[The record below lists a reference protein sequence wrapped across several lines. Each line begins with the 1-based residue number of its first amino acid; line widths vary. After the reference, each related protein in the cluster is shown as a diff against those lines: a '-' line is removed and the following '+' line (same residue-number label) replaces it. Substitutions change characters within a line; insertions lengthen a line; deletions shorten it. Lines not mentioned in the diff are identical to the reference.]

1 MICCSREAT
10 QARRLGFAGKSAIH
24 PDQLAI
30 INQIF
35 DVTPEEI
42 AWAEKAI
49 AELDNAENRGK
60 ALSTIDGKLVENP
73 HRAVAERILS
83 RRKPQY

>member
-1 MICCSREAT
+1 M
-10 QARRLGFAGKSAIH
+10 GFTGKSALH

-30 INQIF
+30 INEIF

-42 AWAEKAI
+42 AWAERII

-60 ALSTIDGKLVENP
+60 ALSTIDGQLVDNP
-73 HRAVAERILS
+73 HRAGAERILS
-83 RRKPQY
+83 RRR